1 METRRDKLN
10 ALLQFGARV
19 ADEPMLQLLIGF
31 LAGHAERVHF
41 VRSLE
46 GAEVAVRIALGRRA
60 VWPAQGF
67 HATVRGVPVPV
78 PVALVSVLAET
89 DDPIALQ
96 LVFDGM
102 EGALWLQK
110 VLRDDIA
117 DATRSPRVR
126 ARESMEELRERIDRA
141 LDVYR
146 ECRNLLEAGDAAR
159 EPELAFFLDLARR
172 EIGSLSQELERL
184 KSTLEAPEA

>member
-1 METRRDKLN
+1 MDTRRDKLN
-10 ALLQFGARV
+10 ALLQLGARV

-31 LAGHAERVHF
+31 LAGHVERVHF

-46 GAEVAVRIALGRRA
+46 GAPIAVRIAMGRRA
-60 VWPAQGF
+60 VWPGQGF
-67 HATVRGVPVPV
+67 HATVRGVPIPV

-102 EGALWLQK
+102 EAAFWLQK
-110 VLRDDIA
+110 VLHDNIA
-117 DATRSPRVR
+117 DATRSPRARVR
-126 ARESMEELRERIDRA
+126 ENMEELRARIDQA

-146 ECRNLLEAGDAAR
+146 ECRQLLESGDPSR
-159 EPELAFFLDLARR
+159 EQELKFFLDLARS
-172 EIGSLSQELERL
+172 EIGNLSQELERL